1 MHRLRRRPF
10 AESPGRRA
18 AFHVLRHRDYRVL
31 LIATSISAL
40 GSRFQF
46 LAVTWWVYEL
56 TGSEALLGL
65 IGLARF
71 IPILLFGLFGGVL
84 ADRYDRRRT
93 LIVTQF
99 GLMATSSTL
108 AILAWGGDVT
118 IPLIFLLTALT
129 AVIDCVAQPAR
140 SALIPLLVPKAEMP
154 DAMTV
159 NIMVGQTASIVG
171 PALAGFVIAAFGTA
185 MAFTL
190 DAIGFVFAIAA
201 LLTITTSAAVTV
213 KPTGNT
219 LAAAIEGLGFLRR
232 SPILLSVMSVDF
244 FATFFGATTALLPVL
259 AVARFDMEADG
270 YGLLGSSIAVG
281 ALLGSMVVSVLPS
294 IERPGRG
301 VLIAV
306 GLFGVAI
313 IGLGLSPAL
322 WVAMIFLA
330 LSGATDAVSM
340 ALRHTVR
347 NVVTPDALRGRISAA
362 HSTFA
367 SGGPQLGDA
376 RAGAMAALIGVGPAL
391 VIGGIGVVATVA
403 VAHVLVPALART
415 RIADFIQSD
424 DELDTEIADARLA
437 PPPGGTTAPAATP
450 PTLSPNVPRTSG
462 NVR

>member
-10 AESPGRRA
+10 GDWGGRRA
-18 AFHVLRHRDYRVL
+18 AFHVLRHRDYRAL

-93 LIVTQF
+93 LITTQF
-99 GLMATSSTL
+99 GLMATSATL
-108 AILAWGGDVT
+108 AVLAWGGDVT
-118 IPLIFLLTALT
+118 IPLIFLLTSLT

-171 PALAGFVIAAFGTA
+171 PALAGFVIALFGTA

-201 LLTITTSAAVTV
+201 LMTITTSSAVLV
-213 KPTGNT
+213 KPAGNT
-219 LAAAIEGLGFLRR
+219 WAAAIEGLGFLRR

-259 AVARFDMEADG
+259 AVARVEMDAAG

-281 ALLGSMVVSVLPS
+281 ALLGRMVVSVLPS

-306 GLFGVAI
+306 GLFGLAI
-313 IGLGLSPAL
+313 VGLGLSPVL

-391 VIGGIGVVATVA
+391 VIGGVGVVATVA
-403 VAHVLVPALART
+403 VAHLLVPALART
-415 RIADFIQSD
+415 RISDFI
-424 DELDTEIADARLA
+424 
-437 PPPGGTTAPAATP
+437 
-450 PTLSPNVPRTSG
+450 PTDHDLEAEMA
-462 NVR
+462 